1 MDKQLISKQIPLS
14 SGWDVIVV
22 GGGPAGCTAAA
33 AASRLGAKTLVIEQ
47 TGALGGMGTQGLL
60 PAWCPFSDGEKM
72 IYRGL
77 AEVVFNRASA
87 FVPQNEPG

>member
-47 TGALGGMGTQGLL
+47 TGALGGMGTQG
-60 PAWCPFSDGEKM
+60 CF
-72 IYRGL
+72 R
-77 AEVVFNRASA
+77 
-87 FVPQNEPG
+87 PGARFRTAKK